1 MTTITVIIPNYKGIK
16 FIENCL
22 SSLYA
27 QVEGTPSYEVLVVDN
42 ASEDGSVELIREKF
56 PQTRLLCLKENT
68 GFCHAVNMGIQSS
81 DSPFVLLLNN
91 DTKVYPDFIK
101 QIYAPMEDLG
111 VSKTSNAKGKGKAS
125 GRMISGGKD
134 GRWPIFSVSAAMLMW
149 DKPELMD
156 DAGDVYTIMGWA
168 FTRGKG
174 KPYAD
179 YQRRVRIFSACGGA
193 ALYRRDILEKI
204 GLFDEK
210 HFAYL
215 EDLDLGYRANIY
227 GYRSL
232 YEPRARVVHYGSAS
246 TGSRYNA
253 WKTKRAA
260 ANSVYV
266 IAKNLPL
273 FFKVLHFPFLLA
285 GYGIKFLFFVRKKMG
300 RQYLLGVCEG
310 LRLSMSYEGRQ
321 KRVKFQTKHLGNY
334 LRIEWDLIA
343 GLFRR

>member
-1 MTTITVIIPNYKGIK
+1 MTTITVIIPNYKGMK

-42 ASEDGSVELIREKF
+42 ASGDGSVELIREKF
-56 PQTRLLCLKENT
+56 PQTRLICLKENT
-68 GFCHAVNMGIQSS
+68 GFCHAVNVGIQNS

-101 QIYAPMEDLG
+101 QIYAPMEGKSMASD
-111 VSKTSNAKGKGKAS
+111 AKIPAKEGKAS
-125 GRMISGGKD
+125 DGKK
-134 GRWPIFSVSAAMLMW
+134 GNGKIFSVSAAMLMW
-149 DKPELMD
+149 DKPKLMD

-168 FTRGKG
+168 FSRGKG
-174 KPYAD
+174 KPYTD
-179 YQRRVRIFSACGGA
+179 YQKRVRIFSACGGA
-193 ALYRRDILEKI
+193 ALYRRDVLEKI

-215 EDLDLGYRANIY
+215 EDLDLGFRANIY

-232 YEPRARVVHYGSAS
+232 YEPKARVVHYGSAS

-321 KRVKFQTKHLGNY
+321 KRVRFQAKHLVHY
-334 LRIEWDLIA
+334 LRIEWDLIT
-343 GLFRR
+343 GLVRR

>member
-1 MTTITVIIPNYKGIK
+1 MTTITVIIPNYKGMK

-27 QVEGTPSYEVLVVDN
+27 QAEGTPSYEVLVVDN
-42 ASEDGSVELIREKF
+42 ASGDGSVELIREKF
-56 PQTRLLCLKENT
+56 PQTRLICLKENT
-68 GFCHAVNMGIQSS
+68 GFCHAVNVGIQNS

-101 QIYAPMEDLG
+101 QIYAPMEGKSMASD
-111 VSKTSNAKGKGKAS
+111 AKIPAKEGKAS
-125 GRMISGGKD
+125 DGKK
-134 GRWPIFSVSAAMLMW
+134 GNGKIFSVSAAMLMW
-149 DKPELMD
+149 DQPKLMD

-168 FTRGKG
+168 FSRGKG
-174 KPYAD
+174 KPYTD
-179 YQRRVRIFSACGGA
+179 YQKRVRIFSACGGA
-193 ALYRRDILEKI
+193 ALYRRDVLEKI

-215 EDLDLGYRANIY
+215 EDLDLGFRANIY
-227 GYRSL
+227 GYRNL
-232 YEPRARVVHYGSAS
+232 YEPKARVVHYGSAS

-310 LRLSMSYEGRQ
+310 LRLSMSFEGRQ
-321 KRVKFQTKHLGNY
+321 KRVRFQAKHLVHY
-334 LRIEWDLIA
+334 LRIEWDLIT
-343 GLFRR
+343 GLVRR

>member
-42 ASEDGSVELIREKF
+42 ASEDGSVELIRKKF
-56 PQTRLLCLKENT
+56 PQTRLICLKENT
-68 GFCHAVNMGIQSS
+68 GFCHAVNVGIQYSE
-81 DSPFVLLLNN
+81 SPYVLLLNN
-91 DTKVYPDFIK
+91 DTKVYPDFVRSL
-101 QIYAPMEDLG
+101 YSPMETRRLR
-111 VSKTSNAKGKGKAS
+111 KTGGDVDAGARWKG
-125 GRMISGGKD
+125 RE
-134 GRWPIFSVSAAMLMW
+134 IFSVSAAMLMW
-149 DKPELMD
+149 DKPELVD
-156 DAGDVYTIMGWA
+156 DAGDVYTILGWA
-168 FTRGKG
+168 FSRGKG

-179 YQRRVRIFSACGGA
+179 YQKRARIFSACGGA
-193 ALYRRDILEKI
+193 ALYRRDVLEKI

-227 GYRSL
+227 GYVNL
-232 YEPRARVVHYGSAS
+232 YEPKARVVHFGSAS

-273 FFKVLHFPFLLA
+273 FFKVLHFPFLLV
-285 GYGIKFLFFVRKKMG
+285 GYGIKFLFFVKKKMG

-310 LRLSMSYEGRQ
+310 LRLSMSPEGRE
-321 KRVKFQTKHLGNY
+321 KRVSFQAKHLGNY
-334 LRIEWDLIA
+334 LRVELDLLT

>member
-1 MTTITVIIPNYKGIK
+1 MTTITVIIPNYKGMK

-42 ASEDGSVELIREKF
+42 ASGDGSVELIREKF
-56 PQTRLLCLKENT
+56 PQTRLICLKENT
-68 GFCHAVNMGIQSS
+68 GFCHAVNVGIQNS

-101 QIYAPMEDLG
+101 QIYAPMEGKSMASD
-111 VSKTSNAKGKGKAS
+111 AKIPAKEGKAS
-125 GRMISGGKD
+125 DGKK
-134 GRWPIFSVSAAMLMW
+134 GNGKIFSVSAAMLMW

-156 DAGDVYTIMGWA
+156 DAGDVYTILGWA
-168 FTRGKG
+168 FSRGKG
-174 KPYAD
+174 KPYTD
-179 YQRRVRIFSACGGA
+179 YQKRVRIFSACGGA
-193 ALYRRDILEKI
+193 ALYRRDVLEKI

-215 EDLDLGYRANIY
+215 EDLDLGFRANIY
-227 GYRSL
+227 GYRNL
-232 YEPRARVVHYGSAS
+232 YEPKARVVHYGSAS

-310 LRLSMSYEGRQ
+310 LRLSMSFEGRQ
-321 KRVKFQTKHLGNY
+321 KRVRFQAKHLVHY
-334 LRIEWDLIA
+334 LRIEWDLIT
-343 GLFRR
+343 GLMRR

>member
-1 MTTITVIIPNYKGIK
+1 MTTITVIIPNYKGMK

-42 ASEDGSVELIREKF
+42 ASGDGSVELIREKF
-56 PQTRLLCLKENT
+56 PQTRLICLKENT
-68 GFCHAVNMGIQSS
+68 GFCHAVNVGIQNS

-101 QIYAPMEDLG
+101 QIYAPMEGKSMASD
-111 VSKTSNAKGKGKAS
+111 AKIPAKEGKAS
-125 GRMISGGKD
+125 DGKK
-134 GRWPIFSVSAAMLMW
+134 GNGKIFSVSAAMLMW

-168 FTRGKG
+168 FSRGKG
-174 KPYAD
+174 KPYTD
-179 YQRRVRIFSACGGA
+179 YQKRARIFSACGGA
-193 ALYRRDILEKI
+193 ALYRREALERI

-215 EDLDLGYRANIY
+215 EDLDLGFRANIY
-227 GYRSL
+227 GYRNL
-232 YEPRARVVHYGSAS
+232 YEPKARVVHYGSAS

-260 ANSVYV
+260 TNSVYV

-273 FFKVLHFPFLLA
+273 FLKVLHFPFLLA

-310 LRLSMSYEGRQ
+310 LRLSMSSEGRQ
-321 KRVKFQTKHLGNY
+321 TRVKFQAKHLGNY
-334 LRIEWDLIA
+334 LRIEWDLIT
-343 GLFRR
+343 GLVRR

>member
-22 SSLYA
+22 SSLYE
-27 QVEGTPSYEVLVVDN
+27 QVEETPSYEVLVVDN
-42 ASEDGSVELIREKF
+42 ASEDGSVDLIREKF
-56 PQTRLLCLKENT
+56 PQTRLICLKENT
-68 GFCHAVNMGIQSS
+68 GFCHAVNVGIQNS
-81 DSPFVLLLNN
+81 DSPYVLLLNN

-101 QIYAPMEDLG
+101 NIYAPMEDMG
-111 VSKTSNAKGKGKAS
+111 
-125 GRMISGGKD
+125 GRNGS
-134 GRWPIFSVSAAMLMW
+134 RQIFSVSAAMLMW
-149 DKPELMD
+149 DRPELMD

-168 FTRGKG
+168 FSRGKG
-174 KPYAD
+174 KPYAS
-179 YQRRVRIFSACGGA
+179 YQKRTRIFSACGGA

-227 GYRSL
+227 GCVNL
-232 YEPRARVVHYGSAS
+232 YEPKARVVHFGSAS

-285 GYGIKFLFFVRKKMG
+285 GYGIKFLFFVKKKMG

-310 LRLSMSYEGRQ
+310 LRLSISPEGRE
-321 KRVKFQTKHLGNY
+321 KRVKFQGKHLGNY
-334 LRIEWDLIA
+334 LRIELELIK
-343 GLFRR
+343 GLFQR

>member
-1 MTTITVIIPNYKGIK
+1 
-16 FIENCL
+16 
-22 SSLYA
+22 
-27 QVEGTPSYEVLVVDN
+27 VDN
-42 ASEDGSVELIREKF
+42 ASEDGSVDLIREKF
-56 PQTRLLCLKENT
+56 PQTRLICLKENT
-68 GFCHAVNMGIQSS
+68 GFCHAVNVGIQNS
-81 DSPFVLLLNN
+81 DSPYVLLLNN

-101 QIYAPMEDLG
+101 NIYAPMEDMG
-111 VSKTSNAKGKGKAS
+111 
-125 GRMISGGKD
+125 GRNGN
-134 GRWPIFSVSAAMLMW
+134 RQIFSVSAAMLMW

-168 FTRGKG
+168 FSRGKG
-174 KPYAD
+174 KPYAN
-179 YQRRVRIFSACGGA
+179 YQKRAHIFSACGGA
-193 ALYRRDILEKI
+193 ALYRRDILDKI

-227 GYRSL
+227 GCINL
-232 YEPRARVVHYGSAS
+232 YEPKARVVHYGSAS

-285 GYGIKFLFFVRKKMG
+285 GYGIKFLFFVKKKMG

-310 LRLSMSYEGRQ
+310 LRLSISPEGRE
-321 KRVKFQTKHLGNY
+321 KRVKFQGKHLRNY
-334 LRIEWDLIA
+334 LRIELELIK
-343 GLFRR
+343 GLFQR